1 MAGNTLDGLAVFVQ
15 REALGTEGHTL
26 VQLYVVADDAGLAD
40 YHTRTMVDGKITA
53 YFRSRMDIDS
63 CFTMRHLGDDAG
75 NEGDTQL
82 EQFVCNAV
90 VADGSDGR
98 ITADDFAERLCG
110 GVTIVGSLHICGKHP
125 SHGRQ
130 VADEFGSQ

>member
-1 MAGNTLDGLAVFVQ
+1 MPLMGLPSSSAGSSWH
-15 REALGTEGHTL
+15 RGHTL

-82 EQFVCNAV
+82 EQFRQC
-90 VADGSDGR
+90 GS
-98 ITADDFAERLCG
+98 C
-110 GVTIVGSLHICGKHP
+110 
-125 SHGRQ
+125 
-130 VADEFGSQ
+130 